1 MHIITNHWLSGMHQF
16 VPHSG
21 NISIGYKVFITIGYN
36 FELKSR

>member
-1 MHIITNHWLSGMHQF
+1 MYQF

-21 NISIGYKVFITIGYN
+21 NISIGYKVFITTSYD